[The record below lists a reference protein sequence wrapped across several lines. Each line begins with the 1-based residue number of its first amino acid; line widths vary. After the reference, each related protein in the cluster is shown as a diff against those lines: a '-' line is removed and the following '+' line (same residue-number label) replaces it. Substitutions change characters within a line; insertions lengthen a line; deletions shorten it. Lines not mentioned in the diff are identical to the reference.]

1 MDSKHGSVHPR
12 TVFHGRKYFK
22 EKLIC
27 SQEELHLAPRKIVKQ
42 TGSVDNQY
50 GEW

>member
-1 MDSKHGSVHPR
+1 MAQYSLGLFF
-12 TVFHGRKYFK
+12 TEENTGFK